1 MIEDEN
7 TQIPIRHG
15 GIFFRLWAST
25 NLGAKKGKKKR
36 GENSPATTHITHNIH
51 CHNTSSSTAET
62 SSHTSAE
69 GISSKSLQGTGEP
82 FDIINPT
89 HAPSQVGDDS
99 DVEDEELD
107 RMAAAAADDLSDD
120 ELDAGVEAAIDM
132 PPSSIWLSKLT
143 WRNRST
149 ERMRSNDEWEDFK
162 DNIGI

>member
-1 MIEDEN
+1 MSDTTN
-7 TQIPIRHG
+7 C

-69 GISSKSLQGTGEP
+69 GILSSKSLQGTGEP

-107 RMAAAAADDLSDD
+107 RMTAAAAAADDLSDD

-132 PPSSIWLSKLT
+132 HPSSIRLSKLT

-149 ERMRSNDEWEDFK
+149 ERMRSNNEWEGFK
-162 DNIGI
+162 DNI

>member
-1 MIEDEN
+1 M
-7 TQIPIRHG
+7 
-15 GIFFRLWAST
+15 
-25 NLGAKKGKKKR
+25 
-36 GENSPATTHITHNIH
+36 
-51 CHNTSSSTAET
+51 AEM

-107 RMAAAAADDLSDD
+107 GMAAAAADDLSDD
-120 ELDAGVEAAIDM
+120 ELDAGVEATIDM

-149 ERMRSNDEWEDFK
+149 ERMRSNDEWKDFK